1 MSKSSQNTLFGIKF
15 LIIIFLVIAL
25 IQEIRLIYTINKR
38 INDEMEA
45 INNLAFIRA
54 RDITTLEM
62 LKSSR
67 TKIYMISSI
76 TILFYSIFL
85 FYLLFKNRLS
95 SGIQEKLHIIIRTVL
110 VLFLILSIVKLL
122 VKNPYTFLDIIIYF
136 YILVF
141 LKEIK

>member
-1 MSKSSQNTLFGIKF
+1 MSKSSQNTLFGFKF